1 MALSFRDL
9 KVLVRGGGEMASG
22 IAVEEGI
29 KVGDIDPRGE
39 REYCHLISDKVRAI
53 AGGVLEAILHSLRD
67 LDFHSL

>member
-9 KVLVRGGGEMASG
+9 KVLVRGGGEVASG
-22 IAVEEGI
+22 IAHRLNRC
-29 KVGDIDPRGE
+29 DIDPRGE